1 MKNPVFNL
9 KNKASPSPKYEE
21 QSPFPLRILANDRKN
36 KFDDKSLIGS
46 LEPDVPFA
54 LSES

>member
-9 KNKASPSPKYEE
+9 KNKASSSPKYEE